1 MQTGTTLAVGKS
13 VTSGSF
19 GNLTLQSGTSL
30 AFNFTSTATA
40 PVLALGGTL
49 TLPSEGQNPV
59 TVKVSANEGL
69 DFVCGTEYAITSGGK
84 FPADAVS
91 SGKVV
96 LTDDSP
102 AWAILYVNDTGDL
115 VVKVAEYFYIKIAGT
130 EDIDLPVLMQWL
142 DDNGIAAADDSIKS
156 VVDALTENGANGIPV
171 WQSYCMGL
179 KPNDTE
185 NAVICAAAAEQPDE
199 AGKVAIEIPRS
210 SVPDGLSGVAVTA
223 YLDVKTPGL
232 DWTIDTTGEK
242 ISSGAIS
249 RIATVDSP
257 GISFFE

>member
-1 MQTGTTLAVGKS
+1 M
-13 VTSGSF
+13 
-19 GNLTLQSGTSL
+19 
-30 AFNFTSTATA
+30 
-40 PVLALGGTL
+40 
-49 TLPSEGQNPV
+49 
-59 TVKVSANEGL
+59 KVSANEGL
-69 DFVCGTEYAITSGGK
+69 GFNFGTEYAITSGGK
-84 FPADAVS
+84 FPTDAVT

-102 AWAILYVNDTGDL
+102 AWAKLYVNASGNL
-115 VVKVAEYFYIKIAGT
+115 AVKVADYFYIKIAGT
-130 EDIDLPVLMQWL
+130 EDIDLPVPLQWMA
-142 DDNGIAAADDSIKS
+142 DNGIAAADDSIKS

-179 KPNDTE
+179 DPNDTE
-185 NAVICAAAAEQPDE
+185 NAVICAVAAEQPDE

-210 SVPDGLSGVAVTA
+210 SVPNELSGVAVTA